1 MPLNFMFDKL
11 IGNKHIKDILRRM
24 LEKER
29 VPRSLLLAGIEGV
42 GKKQF
47 ALELAKSFVC
57 LHKKNFEACGSCA
70 ACKRADKFQFPKPDD
85 KKDEFERVFFSE
97 HPDIGIVIP
106 YKNGIPVDAVRDLE
120 KEANFRPYEAKARA
134 FIIDDADK
142 LNSAQK
148 NAANALLKTLE
159 EPAPTTYL
167 FLVTSR
173 PDSLLQTIRSR
184 CQTIRF
190 APIDVREIEE
200 KILSTGRFSPPDA
213 ELVARLS
220 AGSIGRALDFD
231 LEKFRARRETML
243 GVLQSLAGK
252 PNYLALLKTGEEMNE
267 AKNKEDYEFFL
278 EILQTL
284 IHDIWVLS
292 HGANEKTLVNVDLR
306 APLQK
311 LSEPLESRRLSA
323 WLHEIEILRET
334 LAVNVNRKIATDA
347 LFVQMAKA

>member
-1 MPLNFMFDKL
+1 MFSKL
-11 IGNKHIKDILRRM
+11 IGNNHIKDILRRM

-29 VPRSLLLAGIEGV
+29 VPRSLLFAGIEGV

-57 LHKKNFEACGSCA
+57 VNKQAAEACDKCA
-70 ACKRADKFQFPKPDD
+70 ACRRADKFNFPKADD
-85 KKDEFERVFFSE
+85 REAHKQVIFSE
-97 HPDIGIVIP
+97 FPDIGLVIP
-106 YKNGIPVDAVRDLE
+106 YNKNILVDAIRDLE
-120 KEANFRPYEAKARA
+120 KEANFRPYEAKARF

-142 LNSAQK
+142 MND
-148 NAANALLKTLE
+148 AASNALLKTLE
-159 EPAPTTYL
+159 EPAATSHI
-167 FLVTSR
+167 FLISAR

-190 APIDVREIEE
+190 APVAPAAIQE
-200 KILSTGRFSPPDA
+200 KILATEKFSPADT

-243 GVLQSLAGK
+243 NVLQSLAGR
-252 PNYLALLKTGEEMNE
+252 PDHLALLKIGEEMND
-267 AKNKEDYEFFL
+267 AKNKDDYEFSL

-284 IHDIWVLS
+284 IHDVWTII
-292 HGANEKTLVNVDLR
+292 HDAGEKSLVNVDLR
-306 APLQK
+306 TPLQK
-311 LSEPLESRRLSA
+311 ISAGVHSRRLA
-323 WLHEIEILRET
+323 VWLGEIETLRET

-347 LFVQMAKA
+347 LFMQMAR